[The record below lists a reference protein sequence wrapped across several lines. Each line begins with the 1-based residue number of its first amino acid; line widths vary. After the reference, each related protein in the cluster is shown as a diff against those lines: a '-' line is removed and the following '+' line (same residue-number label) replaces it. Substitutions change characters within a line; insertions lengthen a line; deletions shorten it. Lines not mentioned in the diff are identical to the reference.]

1 MNIEW
6 LQSFVEA
13 AKQKSLSKAAK
24 VHNLSQPALSKH
36 IRNLEHDLDITL
48 FYRTSTGIE
57 LTEAGERFYNRI
69 VPVLAELTAIRQELR
84 QFRRTTPIAI
94 GSLPSL
100 ATYYLPPRIKGLRL
114 LDRPM
119 TLMIQNTSGEL
130 IQSLQEGRLDAVF
143 VDTLYIGESLW
154 SCELFTESYYAVF
167 PLHHHF
173 RSRKSVEL
181 AELCEEPLIVHQ
193 APCDTRKH
201 IIEQMESLG
210 HKPNIISEVAFG
222 DFILGAVAAGMGI
235 TIIPELMAKHIGHLQ
250 LFALPITNF
259 GRNRSISIATRSRKL
274 GSQLYEFISTSV
286 ESPSIK

>member
-13 AKQKSLSKAAK
+13 AKQKSFSKAAK

-36 IRNLEHDLDITL
+36 IRNLEHELDTVL
-48 FYRTSTGIE
+48 FYRTSAGIE

-69 VPVLAELTAIRQELR
+69 VPVLTELNAIRQELR
-84 QFRRTTPIAI
+84 QFRRTTPIAV
-94 GSLPSL
+94 GSLPSV
-100 ATYYLPPRIKGLRL
+100 ATYYLPPRIKELRL

-119 TLMIQNTSGEL
+119 TIMIQNTSWEL

-143 VDTLYIGESLW
+143 VDTTYIGESLW
-154 SCELFTESYYAVF
+154 SGELFTESYYAVF
-167 PLHHHF
+167 PLHHRF
-173 RSRKSVEL
+173 RSRKAVEL

-201 IIEQMESLG
+201 IIEQMEARG

-222 DFILGAVAAGMGI
+222 DFILGAVSAGMGI
-235 TIIPELMAKHIGHLQ
+235 TIIPELMAKHISHLP
-250 LFALPITNF
+250 LFALPILDF
-259 GRNRSISIATRSRKL
+259 GRHRSISLATRNHQL
-274 GSQLYEFISTSV
+274 GSQLYEWITTFDTR
-286 ESPSIK
+286 